1 MQVTIALQTDK
12 RLAAYG
18 PLAALV
24 EGYGFDGVTVYN
36 DMLYQPAWPALFA
49 MAQATSRIR
58 LGPAAVNPFTSHP
71 INIAGQA
78 ALLAEAAPGRSYL
91 GLARGA
97 WLDYVGVQVD
107 RPVAALIE
115 AFACI
120 RHLLRGDKRSLA
132 GDHFPL
138 AGGDSL
144 RWALPEEEIPMLLG
158 SWGLRTIRQAQP
170 YVTEVKLGGSAN
182 PAVVPWLK
190 GQLSDPP
197 AVVLGAVTV
206 VAEDGARARALVRR
220 EVALYLPVVASLDP
234 TVAIEPDRLAR
245 IKAAA
250 DRFDFE
256 AAAAD
261 ISDEILAQFAF
272 AGTPAQLIDHALRLH
287 EAGLDRLEFG
297 TPHGLTAAEGLRLL
311 GEKVL
316 PAIRRETGTHE

>member
-1 MQVTIALQTDK
+1 MQVSIALQTDK

-97 WLDYVGVQVD
+97 WLAYVGVKVD

-120 RHLLRGDKRSLA
+120 RHLLRGDQRPLA

-144 RWALPEEEIPMLLG
+144 RWELPDEEIPLLLG
-158 SWGLRTIRQAQP
+158 SWGLSTIRRAQP
-170 YVTEVKLGGSAN
+170 YVAEVKLGGSAN

-190 GQLSDPP
+190 RQLTDPP
-197 AVVLGAVTV
+197 AVVMGAVTV
-206 VAEDGARARALVRR
+206 VDEDGNQARELVRR
-220 EVALYLPVVASLDP
+220 EVALYLPVVAALDP
-234 TVAIEPDRLAR
+234 TVTIEPDRLVR

-250 DRFDFE
+250 AVFDYE
-256 AAAAD
+256 QAAAD

-272 AGTPAQLIDHALRLH
+272 AGTPAELIDPCDAAARGRVGPVGVWYSARVDDGVGLAALGPKGI
-287 EAGLDRLEFG
+287 AGD
-297 TPHGLTAAEGLRLL
+297 
-311 GEKVL
+311 
-316 PAIRRETGTHE
+316 PARGRDG